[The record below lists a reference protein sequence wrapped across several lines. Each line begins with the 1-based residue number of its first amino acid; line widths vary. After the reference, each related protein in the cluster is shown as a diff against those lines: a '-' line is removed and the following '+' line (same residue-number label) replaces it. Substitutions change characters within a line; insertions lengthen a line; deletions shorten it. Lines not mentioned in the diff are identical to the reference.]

1 MVTGINIG
9 QLNNVAPSLPYF
21 RFHLNLSS
29 SSSRRLLW
37 DWADVSVNNV
47 TPLGILRSEMN
58 LQELVWTPD
67 WCLGAESFG
76 AKSILCRCRMHY
88 YFSGNFS
95 SYSNQSSFL
104 QGYWYW
110 HQMEWLISLFYVLS
124 KCIIWNREMVYFKK
138 KSTLCSNSE
147 LSPVLTVNRKLQV
160 ITQRHVSFHLCISIS
175 DREWVKKRALGKR
188 TALAMI
194 SDRNRYVDLFIFQ
207 VQFSGEMLNME
218 FHWK

>member
-1 MVTGINIG
+1 MFEFQTGVWG
-9 QLNNVAPSLPYF
+9 QRALEPNWFYAGVGC
-21 RFHLNLSS
+21 
-29 SSSRRLLW
+29 
-37 DWADVSVNNV
+37 
-47 TPLGILRSEMN
+47 TIILVETF
-58 LQELVWTPD
+58 LAIP
-67 WCLGAESFG
+67 
-76 AKSILCRCRMHY
+76 I
-88 YFSGNFS
+88 
-95 SYSNQSSFL
+95 QSSFL

-124 KCIIWNREMVYFKK
+124 KCIIWNRETVYFKE
-138 KSTLCSNSE
+138 KSILCSKSK
-147 LSPVLTVNRKLQV
+147 LSPVLTVNRKLQI
-160 ITQRHVSFHLCISIS
+160 ITQRHVRLHLCIISIS